1 MQPIHGMEV
10 DNLIGDVNQEG
21 NLPVLPPGKVMNP
34 TDEDMA
40 ILRCIGI
47 TIDANAT

>member
-10 DNLIGDVNQEG
+10 DNLISDVNQEG
-21 NLPVLPPGKVMNP
+21 NLPVLPPGKFMNP
-34 TDEDMA
+34 TEEYMA

-47 TIDANAT
+47 TIDE